1 MSHES
6 DDDRISH
13 STYYLLKVEIKDCN
27 VMIDVKKFFDQ
38 PINSIIKTY
47 ENIRKIA
54 TGQGDDYT
62 TVCLLDYSYFK
73 DPYKMIAIDLSKQQ
87 ALDADQRA
95 I

>member
-1 MSHES
+1 
-6 DDDRISH
+6 
-13 STYYLLKVEIKDCN
+13 
-27 VMIDVKKFFDQ
+27 MIDVKKFFDQ

-73 DPYKMIAIDLSKQQ
+73 DPYKMIAIDLSKQ
-87 ALDADQRA
+87 
-95 I
+95 